1 MCCLGWRQL
10 GCCHARS
17 MRPVLA
23 STRQLS
29 RHVLL
34 ARHGLLARRGLRW
47 LLRWRAPRCGERR
60 HVCCLGWRQL
70 GRRPARSTR
79 AALAS
84 TLARATVW
92 REAAR
97 VLPRVAAAEPSP
109 CSLDAGCAGFYAGA
123 SPVWRGP
130 SSCLGWRQLAV
141 PCSLDAGCAGFYAG
155 ARHGVA
161 RGGTCAASGGGSWA
175 VALLARR
182 GLRWL
187 LRWRAPRCGERRH
200 VCCLGWRQLSRRPA
214 RSTRAALA
222 STLARATVWRE
233 AARVLPR
240 VAAAGPSPCSLN
252 AGCAGFYA
260 GARHGVARGGTCAA
274 SGGGS

>member
-10 GCCHARS
+10 GRRPARS
-17 MRPVLA
+17 MRTALA
-23 STRQLS
+23 ST
-29 RHVLL
+29 L
-34 ARHGLLARRGLRW
+34 ARATVWQEAAHG
-47 LLRWRAPRCGERR
+47 
-60 HVCCLGWRQL
+60 CLGWRQL

-109 CSLDAGCAGFYAGA
+109 CSLDAGCAGFYT
-123 SPVWRGP
+123 
-130 SSCLGWRQLAV
+130 
-141 PCSLDAGCAGFYAG
+141 G
-155 ARHGVA
+155 ARHSVA

-175 VALLARR
+175 VAPLARC
-182 GLRWL
+182 GLCWL

-233 AARVLPR
+233 VARVLPLV
-240 VAAAGPSPCSLN
+240 VAAELSPCLLDV
-252 AGCAGFYA
+252 GCAG
-260 GARHGVARGGTCAA
+260 
-274 SGGGS
+274 SGLCRLA